1 MKARVDNILQKMKS
15 NNVERNKV
23 ISVEDIK
30 KFEQENGIKLPK
42 ELVIFY
48 TEISNGC
55 KRIFCLQNI
64 GYGKMI
70 MMKKGLNT

>member
-1 MKARVDNILQKMKS
+1 MKTRVDNILQKMKS

-30 KFEQENGIKLPK
+30 KFEQENGIKLPR

-55 KRIFCLQNI
+55 K
-64 GYGKMI
+64 MI
-70 MMKKGLNT
+70 DGCNLL